1 MNIPTEIIAAII
13 SFLLAELGVFIGFI
27 WKTNQVYQK
36 DKEENL
42 NFLNRLRAELD
53 NKCNKLTMAMQDEV
67 NARERCKVTHQL
79 EVDTE
84 ITALKHKMEIEGQ
97 MNKRD
102 IEELKEQV
110 ADISD
115 KLDDTRDSISTVH
128 LRIDKLFKMIESKKV
143 TTTRNTKK

>member
-27 WKTNQVYQK
+27 WKANQVYQK
-36 DKEENL
+36 DQEENL

-53 NKCNKLTMAMQDEV
+53 NKFNKLTMAMQDEV

-128 LRIDKLFKMIESKKV
+128 RRIDELFKMIESKKV